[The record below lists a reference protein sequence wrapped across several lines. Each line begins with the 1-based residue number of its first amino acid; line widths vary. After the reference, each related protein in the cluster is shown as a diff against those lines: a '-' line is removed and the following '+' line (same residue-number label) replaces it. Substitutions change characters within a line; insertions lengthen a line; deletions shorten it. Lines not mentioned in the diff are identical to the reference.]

1 MMPVRK
7 KDIPKKLK
15 HDAIVEAILEIRFQT
30 TTIPEML
37 FGRLADYQ
45 PWKDF
50 SHSRLPAQDIPRAIR
65 EGDPY
70 LKLQPLFALSNSQ
83 CTVRIGPNAISFH
96 RAAPYEGWSVFHPQ
110 IEEMITG
117 LFQKADNLTV
127 NRLGL
132 RYLNSLQ
139 SDLHGI
145 ASILNLDLKMSV
157 EDQSISGNV
166 NLNFAS
172 DVADKTACTVR
183 IATPE
188 FVQGLSLQR
197 PQASVYI
204 DVDVFTK
211 EPFEKRAEQDVQAW
225 VTTAHTIEKDQ
236 FFRLLT
242 EEKIK
247 ELRED

>member
-1 MMPVRK
+1 MQLWKRFWKSAFRQLPFPKCCSGGSLIISLGKIFHTADYKRK
-7 KDIPKKLK
+7 TF
-15 HDAIVEAILEIRFQT
+15 HRR
-30 TTIPEML
+30 
-37 FGRLADYQ
+37 FGRATRTLG
-45 PWKDF
+45 F
-50 SHSRLPAQDIPRAIR
+50 NHFL
-65 EGDPY
+65 
-70 LKLQPLFALSNSQ
+70 ALSNGQ

-96 RAAPYEGWSVFHPQ
+96 RAAPYDGWSVFHPQ

-117 LFQKADNLTV
+117 LFQKADKLTV

-132 RYLNSLQ
+132 RYLNALQ
-139 SDLHGI
+139 TDLHGI
-145 ASILNLDLKMSV
+145 GSILNLDLKMSV
-157 EDQSISGNV
+157 EDQSISGHA
-166 NLNFAS
+166 NLNFTS
-172 DVADKTACTVR
+172 DVADNTACTVR

-188 FVQGLSLQR
+188 FVQGLLLQR

-211 EPFEKRAEQDVQAW
+211 EPFETRAEQDVQAW
-225 VTTAHTIEKDQ
+225 VTTAHASEKDQ